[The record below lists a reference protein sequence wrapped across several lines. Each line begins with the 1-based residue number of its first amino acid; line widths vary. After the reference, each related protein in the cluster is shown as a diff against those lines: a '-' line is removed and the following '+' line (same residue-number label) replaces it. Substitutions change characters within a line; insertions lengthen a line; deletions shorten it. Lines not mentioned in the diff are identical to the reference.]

1 MGDTNLPTER
11 LYLTDANNFDEEAR
25 AFARG
30 LIERGERPWFEVFYP
45 APEKFTP
52 EEAEAFL
59 QRQNNTY
66 DAVELVGDTFVTL
79 PPYSI
84 LKEGV

>member
-1 MGDTNLPTER
+1 MSLIPTER
-11 LYLTDANNFDEEAR
+11 LHVKDVDNWEDEAR
-25 AFARG
+25 ELADSLIARG
-30 LIERGERPWFEVFYP
+30 QRAWFEVFYP

-59 QRQNNTY
+59 QRQHDTY

>member
-1 MGDTNLPTER
+1 M
-11 LYLTDANNFDEEAR
+11 
-25 AFARG
+25 
-30 LIERGERPWFEVFYP
+30 FEVFYP